1 MTALPSDALQRR
13 LDSLP
18 DSPGVYIWK
27 DAAGKVLYVGKARNL
42 RSRAKSY
49 YTADHAGSP
58 KNQLLVRLIADVDT
72 IVVASEAQSL
82 LL

>member
-1 MTALPSDALQRR
+1 MTAPPSEALQRR

-42 RSRAKSY
+42 RSRAKS
-49 YTADHAGSP
+49 
-58 KNQLLVRLIADVDT
+58 
-72 IVVASEAQSL
+72 
-82 LL
+82 